1 MDGTLSNIQVLR
13 TNRDDMGRAVV
24 AALKKS
30 PKWTPGTIDGKSV
43 RQRMVL
49 PVVFRLD

>member
-1 MDGTLSNIQVLR
+1 
-13 TNRDDMGRAVV
+13 MGRAVV

-43 RQRMVL
+43 RQRMML
-49 PVVFRLD
+49 PVVIVLE